1 MNANETGF
9 EDSIEAWLLAHGG
22 YAKGTNTAHGPA
34 NPEGYDAA
42 LGLWPGVLVAYLKE
56 SQPEAWARLEKLHGP
71 ASVEAKLVTRVVADL
86 DLRGT
91 LDVLRH
97 GVTDSGVPLRLAF
110 FRPASGLN
118 PEAATRYALNRL
130 TVTRQVHYAVKDPAL
145 SIDLVL
151 AVNGLPVATAELK
164 EPLKGQT
171 TEHAIRQYKGDRDPR
186 EPLLRWKHR
195 ALVHFAVDTDLA
207 CMTTR
212 LAGTATRFLP
222 FNRGRGTGAGNSD
235 NPGGYKT
242 AYLWETVWARD
253 RWMDVLQRF
262 LHLEKRVDP
271 KTGKTREEMTFPR
284 FHQLDAVTR
293 LLGHARQHGPGQN
306 YLVQHSAGSGK
317 SNSIAWLAH
326 QLAGLHDAADK
337 PVFTSAIVI
346 TDRRVLDKQ
355 LQDNIY
361 QFEHAQGVVQKVDAD
376 SAQLAAAINAGTKII
391 ITTLQKFSFVM
402 EKVTAVGDR
411 RYAVIVDEAHGSQ
424 TGEGAASMKRVLA
437 STLEKAEAED
447 PDDDPE
453 GEIAGE
459 VEKAMAARGRQPNIS
474 FFAFTATPK
483 KKTLELFGQPGPD
496 GKPRAFHTYPMRQ
509 AIEEGFI
516 LDVLRSYTTYRAY
529 YRFTKAVENDPQV
542 DKAKAKRA
550 VARFASLHPHN
561 LGQKVEVMVEHFR
574 EHTRKKIG
582 GKAKAMLVTRSRL
595 HAVRYRQAFADYIA
609 KKGYGDIGVLIAFS
623 GTVASEGDE
632 FTEAGMNG
640 FGEKELPERFDSDDY
655 HVLIVAEKYQTG
667 FDQPLLHTMF
677 VDRGLKG
684 LKAVQ
689 TLSRLNRT
697 TAGKEDTFVL
707 DFQNEAEE
715 IKEAFAPYYEVP
727 AIDQPT
733 DPNQLYTL
741 KTGVEGFGFIWKQE
755 VEDFAKVFFKP
766 KEKQKPAD
774 QGLLHAAL
782 DPAVGRFNAEGD
794 EDRQEEFRG
803 QLTQYVRL
811 YGFVSQIMPWAD
823 AELEKFYAYARHLRP
838 KLPQRPGAAGFDL
851 DDEVALTYYR
861 LSKTGEQEIV
871 LPPGGEQV
879 LTGPT
884 EVGTGKG
891 GDPDLSPLSSIIET
905 LNTRFGTDFTEA
917 DKLLFD
923 QVATDLA
930 ADEGLTEQA
939 RTNSIDNFKL
949 VFEPA
954 ALAALVGRMERNGAI
969 SERLMG
975 DASFRAAAMEGVM
988 REVWLRARRDPDSP
1002 RA

>member
-1 MNANETGF
+1 MTGFSEKGF
-9 EDSIEAWLLAHGG
+9 EDGIEAWLLAHGG
-22 YAKGTNTAHGPA
+22 YAKGRNGAHGPA

-42 LGLWPGVLVAYLKE
+42 LGLWPGVLVAFLKL

-71 ASVEAKLVTRVVADL
+71 ASVEAKVVKRVVADL

-118 PEAATRYALNRL
+118 PEAAARYALNRL
-130 TVTRQVHYAVKDPAL
+130 TVTRQVHYATKDPAL

-171 TEHAIRQYKGDRDPR
+171 TERAIRQYKTDRDTR

-207 CMTTR
+207 FMTTR

-222 FNRGRGTGAGNSD
+222 FNRGRGTGAGNPD

-253 RWMDVLQRF
+253 CWMDVLQRF
-262 LHLEKRVDP
+262 LHLEKRADP
-271 KTGKTREEMTFPR
+271 KTGKAREEIVFPR

-293 LLGHARQHGPGQN
+293 LLSHARAYGPGQN

-326 QLAGLHDAADK
+326 QLAGLHDAADR
-337 PVFTSAIVI
+337 PVFTSVIVI
-346 TDRRVLDKQ
+346 TDRRVLDRQ

-376 SAQLAAAINAGTKII
+376 SAQLAAAINAGTRII

-402 EKVTAVGDR
+402 EKVTAKGDR

-437 STLEKAEAED
+437 STLERAEAED
-447 PDDDPE
+447 PDDDLE
-453 GEIAGE
+453 GEVAGE

-483 KKTLELFGQPGPD
+483 QKTMELFGQPGPD

-516 LDVLRSYTTYRAY
+516 LDVLKNYTTYKAY
-529 YRFTKAVENDPQV
+529 YRFTKAITDDPEV
-542 DKAKAKRA
+542 DEAKAKRA

-561 LGQKVEVMVEHFR
+561 LAQKVEVMVEHFR
-574 EHTRKKIG
+574 QHTRQKIG
-582 GKAKAMLVTRSRL
+582 GEAKAMLVTRSRL
-595 HAVRYRQAFADYIA
+595 HAVRYRQAFADYLA
-609 KKGYGDIGVLIAFS
+609 KKGYDDVGVLVAFS
-623 GTVASEGDE
+623 GTVVSEEDE

-640 FGEKELPERFDSDDY
+640 FGEKELPERFDTEDY
-655 HVLIVAEKYQTG
+655 TVLIVAEKYQTG

-677 VDRGLKG
+677 VDRKLKG

-697 TAGKEDTFVL
+697 AAGKEDTFVL
-707 DFQNEAEE
+707 DFENEAEE
-715 IKEAFAPYYEVP
+715 MKEAFAPYYEVP
-727 AIDQPT
+727 SIDEPT

-741 KTGVEGFGFIWKQE
+741 KTAIEAFGYVWKQE
-755 VEDFAKVFFKP
+755 AEDFAKVFFKP
-766 KEKQKPAD
+766 KEKQKPSD

-782 DPAVGRFNAEGD
+782 DPAVGRFAAEPE
-794 EDRQEEFRG
+794 EDRQEAFRAALG
-803 QLTQYVRL
+803 QFVRL
-811 YGFVSQIMPWAD
+811 YGFVSQVMPWTD
-823 AELEKFYAYARHLRP
+823 AGLEKFYAYARHLRP
-838 KLPQRPGAAGFDL
+838 KLPQRPGTGGVDL

-861 LSKTGEQEIV
+861 LSKTGEGSIA
-871 LPPGGEQV
+871 LPVGDEQV
-879 LTGPT
+879 LAGPT
-884 EVGTGKG
+884 EVGTGKARG
-891 GDPDLSPLSSIIET
+891 EDLSPLSTIIQT
-905 LNTRFGTDFTEA
+905 LNTKFGTDFTEA
-917 DKLLFD
+917 DRLLFD
-923 QVATDLA
+923 QVATDLST
-930 ADEGLTEQA
+930 DDGLTEQA
-939 RTNSIDNFKL
+939 RTNPIENFRL

-954 ALAALVGRMERNGAI
+954 ALAALVSRMERNGAI
-969 SERLMG
+969 SDRLMG
-975 DASFRAAAMEGVM
+975 DADFRAAAMEGVM
-988 REVWLRARRDPDSP
+988 REVWMRARRGPEARP
-1002 RA
+1002 